1 MEHKRGTT
9 YDENSLACI
18 LCWPQ
23 ACDGQKT
30 RDAIAKSTLISDAIS
45 PEAHARENSKKEMTP
60 LLVMFD
66 FIWCMESHRPEISK
80 EQIIIQLQ

>member
-9 YDENSLACI
+9 YDENCLACI

-30 RDAIAKSTLISDAIS
+30 RDAIAKRTLISEAIS
-45 PEAHARENSKKEMTP
+45 PEAARKNSKKENDTIVGYVWFYLM
-60 LLVMFD
+60 
-66 FIWCMESHRPEISK
+66 HGIS
-80 EQIIIQLQ
+80 